1 MKLLIKLVI
10 IITVFNILFS
20 LITYLKDTKEEI
32 KNLEKR
38 IAIKTEQL
46 NKLEET
52 KTELVIEAKNL
63 ESLEVVEKIA
73 RNKLNMK
80 KEGEEIYRIVK

>member
-80 KEGEEIYRIVK
+80 KESEEIYRIVK